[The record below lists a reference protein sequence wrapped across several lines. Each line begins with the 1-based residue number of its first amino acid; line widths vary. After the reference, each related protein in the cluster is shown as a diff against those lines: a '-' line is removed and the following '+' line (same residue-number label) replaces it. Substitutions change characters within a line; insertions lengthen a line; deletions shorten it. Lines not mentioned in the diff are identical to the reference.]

1 MNLQPSFAP
10 YKSTPSFTSS
20 ASGKTVADGP
30 KVTDPKLNNSQLNE
44 TARTVARRNEDR
56 PVLATM
62 YFLLYSFLY
71 TANFVSAAYL
81 YRNNPGLGSFQ
92 LLYVRSIIATLSI
105 VFWLRGDLKRI
116 TWDEIQGTGHNGA
129 LTFRACQSAWSNMI
143 KTASSK
149 YISLLMISILANLG
163 PPITAAMAYYHLGE
177 GMRVFEVIIMILQVC
192 LAMSMMLVEK

>member
-20 ASGKTVADGP
+20 ASAKTVADGP